1 MLLSLFRLLGQAW
14 EVFFALPVDRK
25 ALLFLFVS
33 GFAAAII
40 ALLVW
45 ANRPQFTLLYSGLDQ
60 DEAAQIMTKLKEKK
74 VLYRLEAG
82 GTSILVPG
90 ASLDEMRLEMAA
102 EGLPRGGGG
111 GVGMELFNKQSL
123 GTTDFVQKLNY
134 QRAIQGELERTI
146 RTFPE
151 ISRVRVHLNMP
162 KESLFLE
169 EARQPSASVV
179 VKLGPH
185 KVLTE
190 RQMLGIVNL
199 VASSV
204 EGLTTAN
211 VTLVDTS
218 GGLLYKYEDDQDG
231 TLLSATQVQQRKAL
245 EKTLAER
252 VTTML
257 ERVLGPNKAVARVT
271 AEMDFKKVSTTEE
284 SFDPDTVV
292 VRSEQRVKEASRG
305 PSRKAGGVPTTRY
318 DMGAQKPEAAPTG
331 ETPGETYDRS
341 EETTNYDMTRVN
353 RQTVVPGGTV
363 RRLSVAVV
371 VDGTYAEKTE
381 AGKTTKS
388 YAPRTE
394 AEMKSLDQ
402 VVRNAIGFSQE
413 RGDSVG
419 VTNLPFYAP
428 EEEAGPAGEAWWKD
442 WARKGVRPAINV
454 GLIVLFFLFVAR
466 PLMGWIRREAR
477 VIPRPAQLAALPGAA
492 AREALPEPEK
502 TLPDRVRDVVQ
513 QQPDRALDVIQ
524 SWISES

>member
-1 MLLSLFRLLGQAW
+1 MLMSLFRLIGQAW
-14 EVFFALPVDRK
+14 EVFFALPADRK
-25 ALLFLFVS
+25 ALLLIFVS
-33 GFAAAII
+33 GCVAGIV
-40 ALLVW
+40 ALFVW
-45 ANRPQFTLLYSGLDQ
+45 ANRPQFSPLYSGLDQ

-74 VLYRLEAG
+74 VPYRLEAG
-82 GTSILVPG
+82 GTSVLVPG

-102 EGLPRGGGG
+102 EGLPRGG

-134 QRAIQGELERTI
+134 QRAVQGELERTI

-169 EARQPSASVV
+169 AARQPSASVV

-185 KVLTE
+185 KVLTD

-211 VTLVDTS
+211 VSLVDTS

-231 TLLSATQVQQRKAL
+231 TLMSATQVQQRKAV

-257 ERVLGPNKAVARVT
+257 EQVLGPNKAVARVT
-271 AEMDFKKVSTTEE
+271 AELDYKKVSTTEE
-284 SFDPDTVV
+284 TFDPDTVV
-292 VRSEQRVKEASRG
+292 VRSEQRVKETSRG
-305 PSRKAGGVPTTRY
+305 PSRKAGGVPSTRY
-318 DMGAQKPEAAPTG
+318 DLGTQKPEAGAAAETQG
-331 ETPGETYDRS
+331 ESFDRS

-353 RQTVVPGGTV
+353 RQTVAPGGTV

-371 VDGTYAEKTE
+371 VDGTYTEKTE
-381 AGKTTKS
+381 EGKTART

-402 VVRNAIGFSQE
+402 VVRHAIGFNEE
-413 RGDSVG
+413 RGDTVA
-419 VTNLPFYAP
+419 VTNLPFYSP
-428 EEEAGPAGEAWWKD
+428 EEEAGAAGEAWWMG
-442 WARKGVRPAINV
+442 WARKAARPGLNV
-454 GLIVLFFLFVAR
+454 ALIVLVFLFVAR

-477 VIPRPAQLAALPGAA
+477 VVPRPAQQAALPGGAGQA
-492 AREALPEPEK
+492 ALPEPEK
-502 TLPDRVRDVVQ
+502 TLPDRVRDVLQ
-513 QQPDRALDVIQ
+513 QQPDRSLDVIQ